1 MKVGMVCQLCMM
13 ALFLLFLTGC
23 PPIAATQI
31 KAQYVLPKTGKVLVF
46 VDERPGYGVPL
57 DVPPILAMDLTTHLY
72 RQKAAEAE
80 NLVNPE
86 KVTVLRQNAK
96 VRPDGKTFEELD
108 VMTVARETGADYVL
122 FVDLFRFDVQSSS
135 DGMLTGGAA
144 QALVRV
150 VDRDGRR
157 LWPAGEVMPS
167 SVDTLV
173 QPAMTEDRD
182 ELAVRKRLI
191 EDLTVKI
198 GRLFHDYA
206 SDNKY
211 LAR

>member
-1 MKVGMVCQLCMM
+1 M
-13 ALFLLFLTGC
+13 AMLLLFLTGC
-23 PPIAATQI
+23 PPVAATQI
-31 KAQYVLPKTGKVLVF
+31 KARYVLPKTGKVLVF

-57 DVPPILAMDLTTHLY
+57 DVPQVLAMDLTTHLY
-72 RQKAAEAE
+72 RFKVSEQE
-80 NLVNPE
+80 NLVSPE
-86 KVTVLRQNAK
+86 KITLLRQD
-96 VRPDGKTFEELD
+96 PGTFEKLD
-108 VMTVARETGADYVL
+108 VMTVARETRADYVV
-122 FVDLFRFDVQSSS
+122 FVDLFKFDVQTSS

-157 LWPAGEVMPS
+157 LWPTGEAMPY
-167 SVDTLV
+167 SVEAQV
-173 QPAMTEDRD
+173 APAMTEDKNV
-182 ELAVRKRLI
+182 LAVRKQLI

-198 GRLFHDYA
+198 GRLFHDYT